1 MICTIDIKKTSH
13 MSLLNYALSVNW
25 NFWSKA
31 EVRKM
36 PKYELA
42 KLIELYMS
50 QKNSDLDEWLE
61 FAKENNL
68 TIKQI
73 ILNSMILRATTQVSN
88 RMVIHGR

>member
-36 PKYELA
+36 TEYKLA
-42 KLIELYMS
+42 ELIELYMS
-50 QKNSDLDEWLE
+50 EKYSDLDECLE
-61 FAKENNL
+61 FAKENNI

-73 ILNSMILRATTQVSN
+73 I
-88 RMVIHGR
+88 